1 VFIKKGV
8 IGHLLDGTLVGLDAL
23 FMKLP
28 TEAEAS
34 RFGFLKVWE
43 TLFDS
48 QNTLRSRE

>member
-43 TLFDS
+43 TLLG
-48 QNTLRSRE
+48 NTV